1 MTSCQ
6 KFPLTEAIPAR
17 SKMDSLLV
25 KAELISDCG
34 SAAVITHLR
43 REKKLLQP
51 EKREVRICERNSSV
65 DTKVSGEGAPG
76 VRAEISLQ
84 PVVKTTM
91 KQAVPCSPS
100 GKRDPHAA

>member
-65 DTKVSGEGAPG
+65 DTKVSGEG
-76 VRAEISLQ
+76 VEKECQVSEQRF
-84 PVVKTTM
+84 
-91 KQAVPCSPS
+91 PCSLL
-100 GKRDPHAA
+100 

>member
-65 DTKVSGEGAPG
+65 DTKEKECQVSEQ
-76 VRAEISLQ
+76 RF
-84 PVVKTTM
+84 
-91 KQAVPCSPS
+91 PCSLL
-100 GKRDPHAA
+100 